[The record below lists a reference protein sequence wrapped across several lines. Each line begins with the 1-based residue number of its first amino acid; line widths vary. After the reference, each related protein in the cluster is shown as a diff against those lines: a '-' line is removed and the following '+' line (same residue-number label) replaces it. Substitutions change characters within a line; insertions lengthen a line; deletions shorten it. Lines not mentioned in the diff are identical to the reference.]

1 MACDMTGRNSS
12 PPADRV
18 DLRRDAA
25 TGVESLF
32 ARFGG
37 HAYDPHSHDA
47 WLVGLTLSGVQSF
60 RCRGGWRHSP
70 AGGVVLIEPEEPHD
84 GQSGAEGGFSYVMLY
99 LPAAEVSPR
108 LEGRGHRGDLG
119 FARNL
124 LQDGRAAEAVRQGF
138 ACFHNQ
144 APRMARDSAL
154 DRLVEALDRSGGWCD
169 RARSRA
175 PEMARRVRD
184 LLHARFAEDLGLD
197 ELARLAGA
205 DRYRLS
211 RAFAAAYGAPPHR
224 YLVQLRLAE
233 ARRRLALGEPP
244 AEAAAAAGFAD
255 QSHMGR
261 WFRRAF
267 GYTPGNY
274 AAVCTDVPDA
284 GPTPRH

>member
-1 MACDMTGRNSS
+1 MPGQFSS
-12 PPADRV
+12 PQSNRV
-18 DLRRDAA
+18 SLRRDAR
-25 TGVESLF
+25 TGVESLH
-32 ARFGG
+32 ARFNG

-84 GQSGAEGGFSYVMLY
+84 GQSGTEGGFSYLMLY
-99 LPAAEVSPR
+99 VPMAEARAR
-108 LEGRGHRGDLG
+108 LQARGKGGDLG

-124 LQDGRAAEAVRQGF
+124 VQDAALASVVRQAF
-138 ACFHNQ
+138 TSFHDS
-144 APRMARDSAL
+144 APRMACDAAL
-154 DRLVEALDRSGGWCD
+154 DALVKALDQAGGW
-169 RARSRA
+169 RERPRPQA
-175 PEMARRVRD
+175 PEMARRVRE
-184 LLHARFAEDLGLD
+184 LLHERYAEDLGLD

-205 DRYRLS
+205 DRYRLT

-244 AEAAAAAGFAD
+244 AEVAAAAGFAD

-267 GYTPGNY
+267 GYTPGAY
-274 AAVCTDVPDA
+274 ASACTDVPDDRRA
-284 GPTPRH
+284 PRH